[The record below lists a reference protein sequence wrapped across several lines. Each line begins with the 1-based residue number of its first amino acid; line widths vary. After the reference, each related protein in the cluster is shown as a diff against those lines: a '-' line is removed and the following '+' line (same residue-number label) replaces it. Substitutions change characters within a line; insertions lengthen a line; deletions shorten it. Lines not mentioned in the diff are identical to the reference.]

1 MTNITEDEIWEDEIG
16 SVYCFGSG
24 GFIWIKQEQ

>member
-1 MTNITEDEIWEDEIG
+1 MNITEDEIWEDEIG
-16 SVYCFGSG
+16 NVYCFGGG

>member
-24 GFIWIKQEQ
+24 GFVWVIKN